1 MITIK
6 GPRKELN
13 TFIAS
18 LDFCPS
24 IRDGNKSAE
33 EFPNTGYIGTYH
45 GIPIVLEESLLV
57 ERPEDLGLPKEV
69 VDFINSPHPTAFF
82 CGRRIEE
89 AVRDLKEQMRID
101 KLKDDGWSYDPY
113 GNLVPPEESW

>member
-6 GPRKELN
+6 GPRKELKALLKEIPVV
-13 TFIAS
+13 T
-18 LDFCPS
+18 
-24 IRDGNKSAE
+24 SADTANAE
-33 EFPNTGYIGTYH
+33 TGYIGKYL
-45 GIPIVLEESLLV
+45 GIPVFLEESLLA
-57 ERPEDLGLPKEV
+57 ENPEDLGLPKEV
-69 VDFINSPHPTAFF
+69 VDFINSPNPTAFF
-82 CGRRIEE
+82 CSKRIEE